1 MASPDP
7 EFAGMTGADTA
18 IEDGKREVAKE
29 SSTTEDKGS
38 DLTAANLS
46 VTETP
51 LETCEMFADGE
62 TNGSCG
68 EREEA
73 SSTMNHQNSIKNT
86 QDTVKTTLQ
95 DLNEL
100 KQINENGILGEDNKK
115 VKATNH
121 MNSDDLTLASV
132 TGSNG
137 FVLNSKPLSQVQTGT
152 PTLIGHAAKTL
163 PSSPS
168 KAGGI
173 NKVKNLSTALAAEV
187 LQNQA
192 MKSLTMTSVKSGE
205 NLEENTTQAKNLSQG
220 LNTEVK
226 VHRARK
232 TLPKLNAN
240 QPPNKDPK
248 EEGVNSL
255 ECGKKPPP
263 PSSSSPPQKL
273 ILPQNQN
280 NAATSKPQ
288 SVARKK
294 KRKMGTYS
302 LAPKK
307 KTKLLKQRTVLEMFQ
322 NITQSASDM
331 QEQNDCSNYLN
342 QNMNGENID
351 ASQGIDS
358 EEDEEEDDED
368 EEEEEEKYSIADPPA
383 SELSMDFGGLEHI
396 RKMEIS
402 KKANFH
408 QEEYD
413 PEEDQDSDD
422 LEDDDDD
429 FESDVKTM
437 MQGFLGKRPLRI
449 TDEACTIVKKDLS
462 LSSESSLKRKW
473 KKKGKN
479 DSPWIKPTRKR
490 RRKNRPKA
498 GINAGADSATHA
510 LTDNNEYTEVPLDS
524 LDLPAGGLFSSQSTG
539 ISQSSDSV
547 ELDKLHEL
555 PLCSCRMETPKSRE
569 IVKLANNKCMAT
581 ENIDEE
587 LSSCINTVI
596 KQELMRPS
604 NKVQLMVLCED
615 HRSRMVKH
623 QCCPGCGYFCTAG
636 TFMEC
641 QPDSTISHRF
651 HKNCASHM
659 NGLSFCPH
667 CGEDTSQAKE
677 VTIAKAD
684 TTSMVPLPTQEKIV
698 AMNGKADTTT
708 ASARI
713 RMSIENKSE
722 SAVSKMADSSDI
734 YGPSTIKSGAMLP
747 VVGLPTGPGKETM
760 ESILVALD
768 TERPKK
774 LRFHPKQ
781 LYISAKQGEMQKV
794 LLMLVDGI
802 DPNFRAEHQNKRT
815 PLHAAAEIGHV
826 EICHMLVQAGANL
839 DTCDDDQRTP
849 LMEAAENNQLET
861 VKYLLKAGALGDH
874 KDVEGS
880 TCLHLAAKKGH
891 YDVVVHL
898 LSTGLIDVNCQ
909 DDGGWTSMIWA
920 TEYKHIDIVKL
931 LLSKGADINIRDNE
945 ENICLHWAA
954 FSGCVD
960 IADIFLNAR
969 CDLTAVNMHGDS
981 PLHIASRENHYECV
995 VLFLSRGADVNIKN
1009 KEGETP
1015 LECSSLNSQVWVALQ
1030 VNKKLKQASANKITQ
1045 AEKIVSRDI
1054 GRGYEHVPIPCVNG
1068 VDDEPFPNDYKYVS
1082 QNCVTSPM
1090 NIDRNITHLQY
1101 CFCVD
1106 DCSSSACM
1114 CGQLSIRCWYSQD
1127 GRLLPEFNMLEPPLI
1142 FECNHACGCWR
1153 TCKNRVVQN
1162 GIRVRLQT
1170 YRTHNMGWG
1179 VRSLQDIPKG
1189 HFICEYVG
1197 ELITDVEAEVRE
1209 DDSYLFDLDNKEGEV
1224 YCIDARY
1231 YGNISRFVNHLCE
1244 PNLIPVRVFMSH
1256 QDLRFP
1262 RIAFFS
1268 SRDIKSGEELGFD
1281 YGDRF
1286 WDIKSKYFTC
1296 QCGSEKCKHSAAAI
1310 AQRQAS
1316 ASQMEAQQNGLPDTS
1331 SSTSASVS

>member
-1 MASPDP
+1 MASPEP
-7 EFAGMTGADTA
+7 ESVGMTGADTA

-51 LETCEMFADGE
+51 RETCEMFADGE

-68 EREEA
+68 ESEEA
-73 SSTMNHQNSIKNT
+73 SSTMNHQMSIKNT
-86 QDTVKTTLQ
+86 QDIVKTALQ

-100 KQINENGILGEDNKK
+100 KQINENGILGEDNKT
-115 VKATNH
+115 VKASNH
-121 MNSDDLTLASV
+121 MNSDDLTRTSV

-137 FVLNSKPLSQVQTGT
+137 FVLNSKPLSQVQTG
-152 PTLIGHAAKTL
+152 PPPVFSHAAKTL

-168 KAGGI
+168 KARGI
-173 NKVKNLSTALAAEV
+173 NMVKNISTALAAEV

-192 MKSLTMTSVKSGE
+192 MKSLTLASAKSGEE
-205 NLEENTTQAKNLSQG
+205 NLEENTSQAKKLSQG

-232 TLPKLNAN
+232 TLPKLNPN

-263 PSSSSPPQKL
+263 PSSPSSPSPQPTSPQKQ

-322 NITQSASDM
+322 NMSQSASDM
-331 QEQNDCSNYLN
+331 QERNDSSNGVN
-342 QNMNGENID
+342 QNVNGENID
-351 ASQGIDS
+351 PTQSVES
-358 EEDEEEDDED
+358 EEDEEEED
-368 EEEEEEKYSIADPPA
+368 EEEEEEEEEEKYNITDQPD
-383 SELSMDFGGLEHI
+383 SELSMDFGRLDHI
-396 RKMEIS
+396 RKMELP
-402 KKANFH
+402 KKANFQ

-429 FESDVKTM
+429 FESDV
-437 MQGFLGKRPLRI
+437 
-449 TDEACTIVKKDLS
+449 
-462 LSSESSLKRKW
+462 SSESSLKRKW
-473 KKKGKN
+473 KKTGKN
-479 DSPWIKPTRKR
+479 DSPWITPTRKR
-490 RRKNRPKA
+490 RRKNRPKTS
-498 GINAGADSATHA
+498 NKNGADTETLT
-510 LTDNNEYTEVPLDS
+510 LTDNNEYTEIPCDA
-524 LDLPAGGLFSSQSTG
+524 LDLPAGSLFSSQFTG

-547 ELDKLHEL
+547 ELDKLQEV
-555 PLCSCRMETPKSRE
+555 PLCSCRMETSKGRE
-569 IVKLANNKCMAT
+569 MVKLATNKCMAT

-587 LSSCINTVI
+587 LNSCINTVI
-596 KQELMRPS
+596 KQEMMRPS

-641 QPDSTISHRF
+641 QPDSSISHRF
-651 HKNCASHM
+651 HKKCASHM
-659 NGLSFCPH
+659 NGLSYCPH
-667 CGEDTSQAKE
+667 CGEDTAQAKE

-684 TTSMVPLPTQEKIV
+684 TTSMVPLPTQENIV
-698 AMNGKADTTT
+698 AVNGKADTTS
-708 ASARI
+708 ASNARM
-713 RMSIENKSE
+713 RMSMENKPE
-722 SAVSKMADSSDI
+722 NTMSKVADSSDI
-734 YGPSTIKSGAMLP
+734 YGPSTTLNSGANIP
-747 VVGLPTGPGKETM
+747 VANLQAGPGKETM
-760 ESILVALD
+760 ESILIALD

-849 LMEAAENNQLET
+849 LMEAAEHNQLDA

-880 TCLHLAAKKGH
+880 ICLHLAAKKGH
-891 YDVVVHL
+891 YDVVAHL

-960 IADIFLNAR
+960 IAEIFLNAR
-969 CDLTAVNMHGDS
+969 SDLTAVNMHGDS

-1030 VNKKLKQASANKITQ
+1030 MNKKLKQASANKIAQ
-1045 AEKIVSRDI
+1045 AEKLVSRDI

-1068 VDDEPFPNDYKYVS
+1068 VDDEPCPTDYKYVS

-1101 CFCVD
+1101 CFCDD
-1106 DCSSSACM
+1106 DCSSNACM

-1162 GIRVRLQT
+1162 GIRVRLQA
-1170 YRTHNMGWG
+1170 YRTQKMGWG

-1189 HFICEYVG
+1189 NFICEYVG
-1197 ELITDVEAEVRE
+1197 ELITDAEADVRE

-1268 SRDIKSGEELGFD
+1268 SRDIKCGEELGFD

-1286 WDIKSKYFTC
+1286 WDIKNNYFTC
-1296 QCGSEKCKHSAAAI
+1296 LCGSEKCKHSAAAI
-1310 AQRQAS
+1310 AQRQATV
-1316 ASQMEAQQNGLPDTS
+1316 SQMEAQQNGLPDTS
-1331 SSTSASVS
+1331 SSTSANVS

>member
-1 MASPDP
+1 MLQRIGNCCFTSGTWINQNSCLYFL
-7 EFAGMTGADTA
+7 FAGMTGADTA

-429 FESDVKTM
+429 FESDV
-437 MQGFLGKRPLRI
+437 
-449 TDEACTIVKKDLS
+449 
-462 LSSESSLKRKW
+462 SSESSLKRKW

>member
-1 MASPDP
+1 MEDGWTPFPMVNRSLLEVELLHVGESPD
-7 EFAGMTGADTA
+7 MTGADTA
-18 IEDGKREVAKE
+18 IEDRKREVVKE
-29 SSTTEDKGS
+29 LSTTEDKGS

-46 VTETP
+46 ATEKP
-51 LETCEMFADGE
+51 LEACEMFADGE
-62 TNGSCG
+62 TNGSC
-68 EREEA
+68 EKSEEA
-73 SSTMNHQNSIKNT
+73 SSTKIHQTSVRNT
-86 QDTVKTTLQ
+86 QDTVKTASW
-95 DLNEL
+95 DLSEL
-100 KQINENGILGEDNKK
+100 KQINENGILGEDNKT
-115 VKATNH
+115 VKTSNH
-121 MNSDDLTLASV
+121 MNSDDLTLTPL

-137 FVLNSKPLSQVQTGT
+137 FVLNSKPLLQVQTGS
-152 PTLIGHAAKTL
+152 PPLIGHAAKTL

-168 KAGGI
+168 KGGGV
-173 NKVKNLSTALAAEV
+173 NKVKNFNAVEV

-192 MKSLTMTSVKSGE
+192 MKPLNMASAKSGE
-205 NLEENTTQAKNLSQG
+205 ENPEENTSQAKKLSQG
-220 LNTEVK
+220 LNAEVK
-226 VHRARK
+226 IHRARK
-232 TLPKLNAN
+232 TLPKLNSN
-240 QPPNKDPK
+240 QSPNKDPK
-248 EEGVNSL
+248 EESVNSL
-255 ECGKKPPP
+255 ECGKKPPSP
-263 PSSSSPPQKL
+263 PSPQPTPPQQL

-280 NAATSKPQ
+280 STATCKPQ

-322 NITQSASDM
+322 NMSQSAAGM
-331 QEQNDCSNYLN
+331 QEQKDSSNGVT
-342 QNMNGENID
+342 QNINGETAD
-351 ASQGIDS
+351 LSQDMES
-358 EEDEEEDDED
+358 EDDEEEDDD
-368 EEEEEEKYSIADPPA
+368 EEEEDDEKYSGVDHPD
-383 SELSMDFGGLEHI
+383 SELSTDLGDTDNIH
-396 RKMEIS
+396 KMEMS
-402 KKANFH
+402 KKIFKFFMTQANQ

-413 PEEDQDSDD
+413 PEEDQDSD
-422 LEDDDDD
+422 LEDDDDDD
-429 FESDVKTM
+429 FESDV
-437 MQGFLGKRPLRI
+437 
-449 TDEACTIVKKDLS
+449 
-462 LSSESSLKRKW
+462 SSESSLKRKW

-479 DSPWIKPTRKR
+479 GSPWVKPTRKR
-490 RRKNRPKA
+490 RRKNRPKSDSR
-498 GINAGADSATHA
+498 GAETETAN
-510 LTDNNEYTEVPLDS
+510 LLDNNEYTEMPLSS
-524 LDLPAGGLFSSQSTG
+524 LNLPAGGLFSSQSTG

-547 ELDKLHEL
+547 ELDKLQEL
-555 PLCSCRMETPKSRE
+555 PLCSCRMETPKSQE

-587 LSSCINTVI
+587 LSSCINSVI
-596 KQELMRPS
+596 KEEMMRPS

-667 CGEDTSQAKE
+667 CGEDTTQAKE

-684 TTSMVPLPTQEKIV
+684 TTSMVPLPAQEKIIV
-698 AMNGKADTTT
+698 VNGKADTTT
-708 ASARI
+708 SSARI
-713 RMSIENKSE
+713 RMSMESKPE
-722 SAVSKMADSSDI
+722 SAISKIADSSDTSSL
-734 YGPSTIKSGAMLP
+734 STTLKSGAVMSTT
-747 VVGLPTGPGKETM
+747 GLPTGPGKETM
-760 ESILVALD
+760 ESILIALD

-781 LYISAKQGEMQKV
+781 LYLSAKQGEMQKV

-849 LMEAAENNQLET
+849 LMEAAENNQLEA
-861 VKYLLKAGALGDH
+861 VKYLLKAGALADH

-898 LSTGLIDVNCQ
+898 LSTGLIDVSCQ
-909 DDGGWTSMIWA
+909 
-920 TEYKHIDIVKL
+920 
-931 LLSKGADINIRDNE
+931 E

-960 IADIFLNAR
+960 IAEIFLNAKS
-969 CDLTAVNMHGDS
+969 DLTAVNMHGDS

-1030 VNKKLKQASANKITQ
+1030 MNKKLKQASANKITQ
-1045 AEKIVSRDI
+1045 VEKIVGRDI
-1054 GRGYEHVPIPCVNG
+1054 GRGYERVPIPCVNG
-1068 VDDEPFPNDYKYVS
+1068 VDEEPCPNDYKYVS

-1101 CFCVD
+1101 CFCED
-1106 DCSSSACM
+1106 DCSSSNCM
-1114 CGQLSIRCWYSQD
+1114 CGQLSIRCWYDQD

-1162 GIRVRLQT
+1162 GIRVRLQI
-1170 YRTHNMGWG
+1170 YRTNRMGWG

-1197 ELITDVEAEVRE
+1197 ELITDAEADVRE

-1231 YGNISRFVNHLCE
+1231 YGNVSRFINHLCE

-1310 AQRQAS
+1310 AQRQATV
-1316 ASQMEAQQNGLPDTS
+1316 SQLEAQQNGLPDTS
-1331 SSTSASVS
+1331 SATSANVS

>member
-1 MASPDP
+1 
-7 EFAGMTGADTA
+7 MTGADTA

>member
-1 MASPDP
+1 MASPEP
-7 EFAGMTGADTA
+7 ESVGMTGADTA

-29 SSTTEDKGS
+29 SSTTEDKGG

-46 VTETP
+46 ATETP
-51 LETCEMFADGE
+51 RETCEMFADGE

-68 EREEA
+68 ESEEA
-73 SSTMNHQNSIKNT
+73 SSTMNHQMSIKNT
-86 QDTVKTTLQ
+86 QDIVKTALQ

-100 KQINENGILGEDNKK
+100 KQINENGILGEDNET
-115 VKATNH
+115 VKASNH
-121 MNSDDLTLASV
+121 MKSDDLTLTSV

-152 PTLIGHAAKTL
+152 LPVFSHAAKTL

-168 KAGGI
+168 KARGI
-173 NKVKNLSTALAAEV
+173 NMVKNLSTALAAEV

-192 MKSLTMTSVKSGE
+192 MKSLTLASAKSGEE
-205 NLEENTTQAKNLSQG
+205 NLEENTSQAKKLSQG

-226 VHRARK
+226 IHRARK
-232 TLPKLNAN
+232 TLPKLN
-240 QPPNKDPK
+240 PN
-248 EEGVNSL
+248 
-255 ECGKKPPP
+255 
-263 PSSSSPPQKL
+263 
-273 ILPQNQN
+273 
-280 NAATSKPQ
+280 
-288 SVARKK
+288 
-294 KRKMGTYS
+294 
-302 LAPKK
+302 
-307 KTKLLKQRTVLEMFQ
+307 
-322 NITQSASDM
+322 
-331 QEQNDCSNYLN
+331 QEQNDSSNGVN
-342 QNMNGENID
+342 QNVNGENID
-351 ASQGIDS
+351 PTQSILES
-358 EEDEEEDDED
+358 EEDEEEED
-368 EEEEEEKYSIADPPA
+368 EEEEEEEDEEEKYSIADQPD
-383 SELSMDFGGLEHI
+383 SELSMDFGRLDHI
-396 RKMEIS
+396 RKMELP
-402 KKANFH
+402 KKANFQ

-422 LEDDDDD
+422 LEDDDD
-429 FESDVKTM
+429 ESDV
-437 MQGFLGKRPLRI
+437 
-449 TDEACTIVKKDLS
+449 
-462 LSSESSLKRKW
+462 SSESSLKRKW
-473 KKKGKN
+473 NTKGQN
-479 DSPWIKPTRKR
+479 DSPWITPTRKR
-490 RRKNRPKA
+490 RRKNRPKTS
-498 GINAGADSATHA
+498 NNTGADTETQT
-510 LTDNNEYTEVPLDS
+510 LTDNKEYTEVCCDA
-524 LDLPAGGLFSSQSTG
+524 LDLPAGILFSSQSTG

-547 ELDKLHEL
+547 ELDKLQEL
-555 PLCSCRMETPKSRE
+555 PLCSCRMETSKSRE

-587 LSSCINTVI
+587 LNSCINIVI
-596 KQELMRPS
+596 KQEMMRPS

-641 QPDSTISHRF
+641 QPDSSISHRF
-651 HKNCASHM
+651 HKNCASHI

-667 CGEDTSQAKE
+667 CGEDTAQAKE

-698 AMNGKADTTT
+698 AVNGKADTTT
-708 ASARI
+708 ASNARM
-713 RMSIENKSE
+713 RMSLENKPE
-722 SAVSKMADSSDI
+722 NAMSKVADSSDI
-734 YGPSTIKSGAMLP
+734 YGPSTTLNSGANMP
-747 VVGLPTGPGKETM
+747 VANLSAGPGKETM
-760 ESILVALD
+760 ESILIALD

-849 LMEAAENNQLET
+849 LMEAAENNQLES

-891 YDVVVHL
+891 YDVVAHL

-960 IADIFLNAR
+960 IAEIFLNAR

-1030 VNKKLKQASANKITQ
+1030 MNKKLKQASANKIAQ
-1045 AEKIVSRDI
+1045 AEKLVSRDI

-1068 VDDEPFPNDYKYVS
+1068 VDDEPCPNDYKYVS

-1101 CFCVD
+1101 CFCDD
-1106 DCSSSACM
+1106 DCSSNACM

-1170 YRTHNMGWG
+1170 YRTQKMGWG
-1179 VRSLQDIPKG
+1179 VRSMQDIPKG
-1189 HFICEYVG
+1189 NFICEYVG
-1197 ELITDVEAEVRE
+1197 ELITDSEADVRE
-1209 DDSYLFDLDNKEGEV
+1209 DDSYLFDLDNKEGAV

-1268 SRDIKSGEELGFD
+1268 SRDIKCGEELGFD

-1286 WDIKSKYFTC
+1286 WDIKNNYFTC
-1296 QCGSEKCKHSAAAI
+1296 LCGSEKCKHSAAAI
-1310 AQRQAS
+1310 AQQQATV
-1316 ASQMEAQQNGLPDTS
+1316 SQMEAQQNGLPDTS

>member
-7 EFAGMTGADTA
+7 ESAGMTGADTA
-18 IEDGKREVAKE
+18 VEDGKREVAKE

-46 VTETP
+46 VTEAP
-51 LETCEMFADGE
+51 LEICEMFADGE

-68 EREEA
+68 ESEEA
-73 SSTMNHQNSIKNT
+73 SSTINHQMSIKNT

-100 KQINENGILGEDNKK
+100 KQINENGIIEDSKT
-115 VKATNH
+115 VKATSH

-137 FVLNSKPLSQVQTGT
+137 FVLNNKPLSQVQTGS
-152 PTLIGHAAKTL
+152 PPLIGHAAKTL

-173 NKVKNLSTALAAEV
+173 NKVKTLSSVLAAEV

-192 MKSLTMTSVKSGE
+192 MKPLTLASAKSGEE
-205 NLEENTTQAKNLSQG
+205 NLEENTSQAKIFSQG

-232 TLPKLNAN
+232 TLPRLN
-240 QPPNKDPK
+240 PN
-248 EEGVNSL
+248 
-255 ECGKKPPP
+255 
-263 PSSSSPPQKL
+263 
-273 ILPQNQN
+273 
-280 NAATSKPQ
+280 
-288 SVARKK
+288 
-294 KRKMGTYS
+294 
-302 LAPKK
+302 
-307 KTKLLKQRTVLEMFQ
+307 
-322 NITQSASDM
+322 
-331 QEQNDCSNYLN
+331 QEQTNPSNGVT
-342 QNMNGENID
+342 QNVNGESID
-351 ASQGIDS
+351 TSQGMESEDDEE
-358 EEDEEEDDED
+358 EEDEE
-368 EEEEEEKYSIADPPA
+368 EEEEEEKYSIADQPD
-383 SELSMDFGGLEHI
+383 SELTMDFRGLDHI

-402 KKANFH
+402 KKANYQ

-413 PEEDQDSDD
+413 LEEEQDSDD
-422 LEDDDDD
+422 LDDDDDDED
-429 FESDVKTM
+429 FESDV
-437 MQGFLGKRPLRI
+437 
-449 TDEACTIVKKDLS
+449 
-462 LSSESSLKRKW
+462 SSESSLKRKW

-498 GINAGADSATHA
+498 SNNSGADTETQT

-524 LDLPAGGLFSSQSTG
+524 LDLPTGGLFSSQSTG

-547 ELDKLHEL
+547 ELDKLQEL

-651 HKNCASHM
+651 HKNCASCI

-667 CGEDTSQAKE
+667 CGEDTAQAKE

-684 TTSMVPLPTQEKIV
+684 TTSMVPLPTQEKMI

-708 ASARI
+708 ASSARI
-713 RMSIENKSE
+713 RMSMENKPE
-722 SAVSKMADSSDI
+722 SAVSKVADSSDI
-734 YGPSTIKSGAMLP
+734 YNSSTTLKSGAILP
-747 VVGLPTGPGKETM
+747 VTGLSTAPGKETM
-760 ESILVALD
+760 ESILIALD

-815 PLHAAAEIGHV
+815 PLHAAAEMGHV

-849 LMEAAENNQLET
+849 LMDAAENNQLET

-960 IADIFLNAR
+960 IAEIFLNAK

-995 VLFLSRGADVNIKN
+995 VLFLSRGAAVNIKN

-1030 VNKKLKQASANKITQ
+1030 VNKKLKQASANKLTQ
-1045 AEKIVSRDI
+1045 VEKLVSRDI
-1054 GRGYEHVPIPCVNG
+1054 GRGYEPVPIPCVNG
-1068 VDDEPFPNDYKYVS
+1068 VDDEPCPNDYKYVS

-1101 CFCVD
+1101 CFCDD

-1170 YRTHNMGWG
+1170 YRTHKMGWG

-1197 ELITDVEAEVRE
+1197 ELITDAEADVRE
-1209 DDSYLFDLDNKEGEV
+1209 DDSYLFDLDNKEGDV

-1231 YGNISRFVNHLCE
+1231 YGNVSRFVNHLCE

-1268 SRDIKSGEELGFD
+1268 SRDIKCGEELGFD

-1310 AQRQAS
+1310 AQRQATV
-1316 ASQMEAQQNGLPDTS
+1316 SQMEAQQNRLPDTS
-1331 SSTSASVS
+1331 SSTSANVS

>member
-7 EFAGMTGADTA
+7 ESAGMTGADTA
-18 IEDGKREVAKE
+18 IEDRKREVAKE
-29 SSTTEDKGS
+29 LSTTEDQGS
-38 DLTAANLS
+38 DLKTANLS
-46 VTETP
+46 VTEKP
-51 LETCEMFADGE
+51 LEVCEMFADGE

-68 EREEA
+68 KNEEA
-73 SSTMNHQNSIKNT
+73 SSTKNHQTSVKNT
-86 QDTVKTTLQ
+86 QDTVKTTSR
-95 DLNEL
+95 DLSDL
-100 KQINENGILGEDNKK
+100 KQINENGILGDDDKT
-115 VKATNH
+115 VKASNH
-121 MNSDDLTLASV
+121 MNSDDLTLTSL

-137 FVLNSKPLSQVQTGT
+137 FVLNSKPLQQVQTGT
-152 PTLIGHAAKTL
+152 PPLIGHAAKTL

-168 KAGGI
+168 KAGGV
-173 NKVKNLSTALAAEV
+173 NKVKNLSAVEV
-187 LQNQA
+187 LQSQA
-192 MKSLTMTSVKSGE
+192 MKPLNVASAKSQEE
-205 NLEENTTQAKNLSQG
+205 NPEENTSQAKKLSQG
-220 LNTEVK
+220 LNAEVK

-232 TLPKLNAN
+232 TLPKLNSN
-240 QPPNKDPK
+240 QEQKDSSN
-248 EEGVNSL
+248 GV
-255 ECGKKPPP
+255 
-263 PSSSSPPQKL
+263 
-273 ILPQNQN
+273 
-280 NAATSKPQ
+280 T
-288 SVARKK
+288 
-294 KRKMGTYS
+294 
-302 LAPKK
+302 
-307 KTKLLKQRTVLEMFQ
+307 Q
-322 NITQSASDM
+322 NI
-331 QEQNDCSNYLN
+331 
-342 QNMNGENID
+342 NGENADI
-351 ASQGIDS
+351 SQDMES
-358 EEDEEEDDED
+358 EEDEEEDDEE
-368 EEEEEEKYSIADPPA
+368 EEEEEEKYSVADHPDL
-383 SELSMDFGGLEHI
+383 EFSMDFGGTDSI

-402 KKANFH
+402 KKADL
-408 QEEYD
+408 QPEEYD
-413 PEEDQDSDD
+413 PEEDQDSD
-422 LEDDDDD
+422 LEEDDDDD
-429 FESDVKTM
+429 FESDV
-437 MQGFLGKRPLRI
+437 
-449 TDEACTIVKKDLS
+449 
-462 LSSESSLKRKW
+462 SSESSLKRKW

-479 DSPWIKPTRKR
+479 DSPWVKPTRKR
-490 RRKNRPKA
+490 RRKSRPKS
-498 GINAGADSATHA
+498 NDRGAEIETQA
-510 LTDNNEYTEVPLDS
+510 LTDNNEYTEMPLSS
-524 LDLPAGGLFSSQSTG
+524 LNLPAGGLFSSQSTG
-539 ISQSSDSV
+539 ISQSSDSM
-547 ELDKLHEL
+547 ELDKLQEL

-569 IVKLANNKCMAT
+569 IVKLGNNKCMAT

-587 LSSCINTVI
+587 LSSCINSVI
-596 KQELMRPS
+596 KQEMMRPS

-667 CGEDTSQAKE
+667 CGEDTIQAKE

-698 AMNGKADTTT
+698 IVNGKADTTT
-708 ASARI
+708 SSSARI
-713 RMSIENKSE
+713 KMSVENKAE
-722 SAVSKMADSSDI
+722 SAISKVADSSDASSL
-734 YGPSTIKSGAMLP
+734 STTLKSGA
-747 VVGLPTGPGKETM
+747 VISVAGLPTGPGKETM
-760 ESILVALD
+760 ESILIALD

-861 VKYLLKAGALGDH
+861 VKYLLKAGALADH

-898 LSTGLIDVNCQ
+898 LSTGLIDVSCQ

-960 IADIFLNAR
+960 IAEIFLNAKS
-969 CDLTAVNMHGDS
+969 DLTAVNMHGDS

-1045 AEKIVSRDI
+1045 AEKLVSRDI

-1068 VDDEPFPNDYKYVS
+1068 VDDEACPNDYKYVS

-1101 CFCVD
+1101 CFCDD
-1106 DCSSSACM
+1106 DCSSNNCM
-1114 CGQLSIRCWYSQD
+1114 CGQLSIRCWYDQD

-1170 YRTHNMGWG
+1170 YRTNKMGWG

-1197 ELITDVEAEVRE
+1197 ELITDAEADVRE

-1231 YGNISRFVNHLCE
+1231 YGNVSRFINHLCE

-1310 AQRQAS
+1310 AQRQATV
-1316 ASQMEAQQNGLPDTS
+1316 SQLEAQQNGLPDTS
-1331 SSTSASVS
+1331 SAASANVS

>member
-1 MASPDP
+1 MQ
-7 EFAGMTGADTA
+7 
-18 IEDGKREVAKE
+18 
-29 SSTTEDKGS
+29 
-38 DLTAANLS
+38 
-46 VTETP
+46 P
-51 LETCEMFADGE
+51 LV
-62 TNGSCG
+62 
-68 EREEA
+68 
-73 SSTMNHQNSIKNT
+73 NHS
-86 QDTVKTTLQ
+86 
-95 DLNEL
+95 
-100 KQINENGILGEDNKK
+100 
-115 VKATNH
+115 
-121 MNSDDLTLASV
+121 
-132 TGSNG
+132 
-137 FVLNSKPLSQVQTGT
+137 
-152 PTLIGHAAKTL
+152 
-163 PSSPS
+163 
-168 KAGGI
+168 
-173 NKVKNLSTALAAEV
+173 
-187 LQNQA
+187 
-192 MKSLTMTSVKSGE
+192 
-205 NLEENTTQAKNLSQG
+205 
-220 LNTEVK
+220 
-226 VHRARK
+226 
-232 TLPKLNAN
+232 
-240 QPPNKDPK
+240 
-248 EEGVNSL
+248 
-255 ECGKKPPP
+255 
-263 PSSSSPPQKL
+263 
-273 ILPQNQN
+273 
-280 NAATSKPQ
+280 
-288 SVARKK
+288 
-294 KRKMGTYS
+294 
-302 LAPKK
+302 
-307 KTKLLKQRTVLEMFQ
+307 
-322 NITQSASDM
+322 

>member
-7 EFAGMTGADTA
+7 ESAGMTGADTA
-18 IEDGKREVAKE
+18 IEDRKREVAKE
-29 SSTTEDKGS
+29 LSTTEDQGS
-38 DLTAANLS
+38 DLKAANLS
-46 VTETP
+46 ATEKP
-51 LETCEMFADGE
+51 LEVCEMFADGE

-68 EREEA
+68 KSEEA
-73 SSTMNHQNSIKNT
+73 SSTKNHQTSVKNT
-86 QDTVKTTLQ
+86 QDTIKTASW
-95 DLNEL
+95 DLSEL
-100 KQINENGILGEDNKK
+100 KQINENGILGEDNKTA
-115 VKATNH
+115 KASNH
-121 MNSDDLTLASV
+121 MNSDDLTLTSL

-137 FVLNSKPLSQVQTGT
+137 FVLNSKPLPQVQTGT
-152 PTLIGHAAKTL
+152 PLIGHAAKTL

-168 KAGGI
+168 KAGGV
-173 NKVKNLSTALAAEV
+173 NKVKNLSAVEV

-192 MKSLTMTSVKSGE
+192 MKPLNVASAKSQEE
-205 NLEENTTQAKNLSQG
+205 NPEENTSQAKKLSQG
-220 LNTEVK
+220 LSTEVK
-226 VHRARK
+226 IHRARK
-232 TLPKLNAN
+232 TLPKLNSN
-240 QPPNKDPK
+240 QEQKDSSN
-248 EEGVNSL
+248 GV
-255 ECGKKPPP
+255 
-263 PSSSSPPQKL
+263 
-273 ILPQNQN
+273 
-280 NAATSKPQ
+280 T
-288 SVARKK
+288 
-294 KRKMGTYS
+294 
-302 LAPKK
+302 
-307 KTKLLKQRTVLEMFQ
+307 Q
-322 NITQSASDM
+322 NI
-331 QEQNDCSNYLN
+331 
-342 QNMNGENID
+342 NGENADI
-351 ASQGIDS
+351 SQDMES
-358 EEDEEEDDED
+358 EEDEEEDDEEE
-368 EEEEEEKYSIADPPA
+368 EEEEEEKYGVADHPD
-383 SELSMDFGGLEHI
+383 SELSTDFGGTDSIH
-396 RKMEIS
+396 KMEIS
-402 KKANFH
+402 KKANL
-408 QEEYD
+408 QTEEYD
-413 PEEDQDSDD
+413 PEEDQDSD
-422 LEDDDDD
+422 LEEDDDD
-429 FESDVKTM
+429 FESDV
-437 MQGFLGKRPLRI
+437 
-449 TDEACTIVKKDLS
+449 
-462 LSSESSLKRKW
+462 SSESSLKRKW

-490 RRKNRPKA
+490 RRKIRPK
-498 GINAGADSATHA
+498 GNDRGTETETQA
-510 LTDNNEYTEVPLDS
+510 LTDNNEYTEMPLSS
-524 LDLPAGGLFSSQSTG
+524 LNLPAGGLFSSQSTG
-539 ISQSSDSV
+539 ISQSSDSM
-547 ELDKLHEL
+547 ELDKLQEL

-587 LSSCINTVI
+587 LSSCINSVI
-596 KQELMRPS
+596 KQEMMRPS

-651 HKNCASHM
+651 HKNCASYL

-667 CGEDTSQAKE
+667 CGEDTIQAKE

-684 TTSMVPLPTQEKIV
+684 TTSMVPLPTPEKIV
-698 AMNGKADTTT
+698 AVNGKADTTT
-708 ASARI
+708 ASSARI
-713 RMSIENKSE
+713 KMSMENKPE
-722 SAVSKMADSSDI
+722 SAISKVADSSDTTSL
-734 YGPSTIKSGAMLP
+734 STTLKSGA
-747 VVGLPTGPGKETM
+747 VISATGLPTGPGKETM
-760 ESILVALD
+760 ESILIALD

-861 VKYLLKAGALGDH
+861 VKYLLKAGALADH

-898 LSTGLIDVNCQ
+898 LSTGLIDVSCQ

-960 IADIFLNAR
+960 IAEIFLNAKS
-969 CDLTAVNMHGDS
+969 DLTAVNMHGDS

-1030 VNKKLKQASANKITQ
+1030 VNKKLKQASANKTTQ
-1045 AEKIVSRDI
+1045 VEKLVSRDI

-1068 VDDEPFPNDYKYVS
+1068 VDDEPCPNDYKYVS

-1101 CFCVD
+1101 CFCDD
-1106 DCSSSACM
+1106 DCSSNNCM
-1114 CGQLSIRCWYSQD
+1114 CGQLSIRCWYDQD

-1170 YRTHNMGWG
+1170 YRTNKMGWG

-1197 ELITDVEAEVRE
+1197 ELITDAEADVRE

-1231 YGNISRFVNHLCE
+1231 YGNVSRFINHLCE

-1310 AQRQAS
+1310 AQRQATV
-1316 ASQMEAQQNGLPDTS
+1316 SQLEAQQNGLPDTS
-1331 SSTSASVS
+1331 SATSANVS

>member
-1 MASPDP
+1 MTCRTPMQS
-7 EFAGMTGADTA
+7 AGMTGADTA
-18 IEDGKREVAKE
+18 VEDGKREVAKE

-46 VTETP
+46 VTEAP
-51 LETCEMFADGE
+51 LEICEMFADGE

-68 EREEA
+68 ESEEA
-73 SSTMNHQNSIKNT
+73 SSTINHQMSIKNT

-100 KQINENGILGEDNKK
+100 KQINENGILEDSKT
-115 VKATNH
+115 VKATSH

-137 FVLNSKPLSQVQTGT
+137 FVLNNKPLSQVQTGS
-152 PTLIGHAAKTL
+152 PPLIGHAAKTL

-173 NKVKNLSTALAAEV
+173 NKVKTLSSVLAAEV

-192 MKSLTMTSVKSGE
+192 MKPLTLASAKSGEE
-205 NLEENTTQAKNLSQG
+205 NLEENTSQAKIFSQG

-232 TLPKLNAN
+232 TMPRLNPN
-240 QPPNKDPK
+240 QEQTNPSN
-248 EEGVNSL
+248 GV
-255 ECGKKPPP
+255 
-263 PSSSSPPQKL
+263 
-273 ILPQNQN
+273 
-280 NAATSKPQ
+280 T
-288 SVARKK
+288 
-294 KRKMGTYS
+294 
-302 LAPKK
+302 
-307 KTKLLKQRTVLEMFQ
+307 Q
-322 NITQSASDM
+322 NI
-331 QEQNDCSNYLN
+331 
-342 QNMNGENID
+342 NGESID
-351 ASQGIDS
+351 TSQGMESEDDEE
-358 EEDEEEDDED
+358 EEDEE
-368 EEEEEEKYSIADPPA
+368 EEEEEEKYSIVDQPD
-383 SELSMDFGGLEHI
+383 SELSMDFRGLEHI

-402 KKANFH
+402 KEANYQ

-413 PEEDQDSDD
+413 LEEEQDSDD
-422 LEDDDDD
+422 FDDDDDDDDDDED
-429 FESDVKTM
+429 FESDV
-437 MQGFLGKRPLRI
+437 
-449 TDEACTIVKKDLS
+449 
-462 LSSESSLKRKW
+462 SSESSLKRKW

-490 RRKNRPKA
+490 RRKNRPKPNN
-498 GINAGADSATHA
+498 NAGADTETQT

-524 LDLPAGGLFSSQSTG
+524 LDLPTGGLFSSQSTG

-547 ELDKLHEL
+547 ELDKLQEL

-651 HKNCASHM
+651 HKNCASCI

-667 CGEDTSQAKE
+667 CGEDTAQAKE

-684 TTSMVPLPTQEKIV
+684 TTSMVPLPTQEKMI
-698 AMNGKADTTT
+698 AINGKADTTT
-708 ASARI
+708 ASSARM
-713 RMSIENKSE
+713 RMSMENKPE

-734 YGPSTIKSGAMLP
+734 YSSSTTLKSGAILP
-747 VVGLPTGPGKETM
+747 VTGLSTAPGKETM
-760 ESILVALD
+760 ESILIALD

-815 PLHAAAEIGHV
+815 PLHAAAEMGHV

-849 LMEAAENNQLET
+849 LMDAAENNQLET

-960 IADIFLNAR
+960 IAEIFLNAK

-995 VLFLSRGADVNIKN
+995 VLFLSRGAAVNIKN

-1030 VNKKLKQASANKITQ
+1030 VNKKLKQASANKLTQ
-1045 AEKIVSRDI
+1045 VEKLVSRDI
-1054 GRGYEHVPIPCVNG
+1054 GRGYEPVPIPCVNG
-1068 VDDEPFPNDYKYVS
+1068 VDDEPCPNDYKYVS

-1101 CFCVD
+1101 CFCDD

-1170 YRTHNMGWG
+1170 YRTHKMGWG

-1197 ELITDVEAEVRE
+1197 ELITDAEADVRE
-1209 DDSYLFDLDNKEGEV
+1209 DDSYLFDLDNKEGDV

-1231 YGNISRFVNHLCE
+1231 YGNVSRFVNHLCE

-1268 SRDIKSGEELGFD
+1268 SRDIKCGEELGFD

-1310 AQRQAS
+1310 AQRQATV
-1316 ASQMEAQQNGLPDTS
+1316 SQMEAQQNRLPDTS
-1331 SSTSASVS
+1331 SSTSANVS

>member
-1 MASPDP
+1 MEDGWTPFPMVNRSLLEVELLHVGESPD
-7 EFAGMTGADTA
+7 MTGADTA
-18 IEDGKREVAKE
+18 IEDRKREVVKE
-29 SSTTEDKGS
+29 LSTTEDKGS

-46 VTETP
+46 ATEKP
-51 LETCEMFADGE
+51 LEACEMFADGE
-62 TNGSCG
+62 TNGSC
-68 EREEA
+68 EKSEEA
-73 SSTMNHQNSIKNT
+73 SSTKIHQTSVRNT
-86 QDTVKTTLQ
+86 QDTVKTASW
-95 DLNEL
+95 DLSEL
-100 KQINENGILGEDNKK
+100 KQINENGILGEDNKT
-115 VKATNH
+115 VKTSNH
-121 MNSDDLTLASV
+121 MNSDDLTLTPL

-137 FVLNSKPLSQVQTGT
+137 FVLNSKPLLQVQTGS
-152 PTLIGHAAKTL
+152 PPLIGHAAKTL

-168 KAGGI
+168 KGGGV
-173 NKVKNLSTALAAEV
+173 NKVKNFNAVEV

-192 MKSLTMTSVKSGE
+192 MKPLNMALAKSGE
-205 NLEENTTQAKNLSQG
+205 ENPEENTSQAKKLSQG
-220 LNTEVK
+220 LNAEVK
-226 VHRARK
+226 IHRARK
-232 TLPKLNAN
+232 TLPKLNSN
-240 QPPNKDPK
+240 QSPNKDPK
-248 EEGVNSL
+248 EESVNSL
-255 ECGKKPPP
+255 ECGKKPPSP
-263 PSSSSPPQKL
+263 PSPQPTPTQQL

-280 NAATSKPQ
+280 STATCKPQ

-322 NITQSASDM
+322 NMSQSAAGM
-331 QEQNDCSNYLN
+331 QEQKDSSNGVT
-342 QNMNGENID
+342 QNINGETAD
-351 ASQGIDS
+351 LSQDMES
-358 EEDEEEDDED
+358 EDDEEEDDD
-368 EEEEEEKYSIADPPA
+368 EEEEDDEKYSGVDHPD
-383 SELSMDFGGLEHI
+383 SELSTDLGDTDNI
-396 RKMEIS
+396 RKMEMS
-402 KKANFH
+402 KKANQ

-413 PEEDQDSDD
+413 PEEDQDSD
-422 LEDDDDD
+422 LEDDDDDDD
-429 FESDVKTM
+429 FESDV
-437 MQGFLGKRPLRI
+437 
-449 TDEACTIVKKDLS
+449 
-462 LSSESSLKRKW
+462 SSESSLKRKW

-479 DSPWIKPTRKR
+479 GSPWVKPTRKR
-490 RRKNRPKA
+490 RRKNRPKSDSR
-498 GINAGADSATHA
+498 GAETETAA
-510 LTDNNEYTEVPLDS
+510 LLDNNEYTEMPLSS
-524 LDLPAGGLFSSQSTG
+524 LNLPAGGLFSSQSTG

-547 ELDKLHEL
+547 ELDKLQEL
-555 PLCSCRMETPKSRE
+555 PLCSCRMETPKSQE

-587 LSSCINTVI
+587 LSSCINSVI
-596 KQELMRPS
+596 KEEMMRPS

-667 CGEDTSQAKE
+667 CGEDTTQAKE

-684 TTSMVPLPTQEKIV
+684 TTSMVPLPAQEKIV
-698 AMNGKADTTT
+698 VVNGKADTTT
-708 ASARI
+708 SSSARI
-713 RMSIENKSE
+713 RMSMESKPE
-722 SAVSKMADSSDI
+722 SAISKIADSSDTSSL
-734 YGPSTIKSGAMLP
+734 STTLKSGAVMSTT
-747 VVGLPTGPGKETM
+747 GLPTGPGKETM
-760 ESILVALD
+760 ESILIALD

-781 LYISAKQGEMQKV
+781 LYLSAKQGEMQKV

-849 LMEAAENNQLET
+849 LMEAAENNQLEA
-861 VKYLLKAGALGDH
+861 VKYLLKAGALADH

-898 LSTGLIDVNCQ
+898 LSTGLIDVSCQ

-960 IADIFLNAR
+960 IAEIFLNAKS
-969 CDLTAVNMHGDS
+969 DLTAVNMHGDS

-1030 VNKKLKQASANKITQ
+1030 MNKKLKQASANKITQ
-1045 AEKIVSRDI
+1045 VEKIVGRDI
-1054 GRGYEHVPIPCVNG
+1054 GRGYERVPIPCVNG
-1068 VDDEPFPNDYKYVS
+1068 VDEEPCPNDYKYVS

-1090 NIDRNITHLQY
+1090 NIDRNITHLQICWRNIRKLEGL
-1101 CFCVD
+1101 CF
-1106 DCSSSACM
+1106 
-1114 CGQLSIRCWYSQD
+1114 LNH
-1127 GRLLPEFNMLEPPLI
+1127 LPEES
-1142 FECNHACGCWR
+1142 
-1153 TCKNRVVQN
+1153 K
-1162 GIRVRLQT
+1162 
-1170 YRTHNMGWG
+1170 
-1179 VRSLQDIPKG
+1179 
-1189 HFICEYVG
+1189 
-1197 ELITDVEAEVRE
+1197 RE
-1209 DDSYLFDLDNKEGEV
+1209 E
-1224 YCIDARY
+1224 
-1231 YGNISRFVNHLCE
+1231 
-1244 PNLIPVRVFMSH
+1244 
-1256 QDLRFP
+1256 
-1262 RIAFFS
+1262 
-1268 SRDIKSGEELGFD
+1268 
-1281 YGDRF
+1281 
-1286 WDIKSKYFTC
+1286 
-1296 QCGSEKCKHSAAAI
+1296 
-1310 AQRQAS
+1310 
-1316 ASQMEAQQNGLPDTS
+1316 
-1331 SSTSASVS
+1331 

>member
-1 MASPDP
+1 MEDGWTPFPMVNRSLL
-7 EFAGMTGADTA
+7 EVELSHVGKSAGMTGADSA
-18 IEDGKREVAKE
+18 IEDRKREVAKE
-29 SSTTEDKGS
+29 LSTTEDKGS
-38 DLTAANLS
+38 DLSAANLS
-46 VTETP
+46 ATEKP
-51 LETCEMFADGE
+51 LEACEMFADGE

-68 EREEA
+68 KSEEA
-73 SSTMNHQNSIKNT
+73 SSTKIHQTSVKNT
-86 QDTVKTTLQ
+86 QDTVKTTSQ

-100 KQINENGILGEDNKK
+100 KQINENGILGEDNKTI
-115 VKATNH
+115 KASNH
-121 MNSDDLTLASV
+121 MNSDDLTLTSL

-137 FVLNSKPLSQVQTGT
+137 FVLSSKPLPQVQTGN
-152 PTLIGHAAKTL
+152 PPLIGHAAKTL

-168 KAGGI
+168 KAGGV
-173 NKVKNLSTALAAEV
+173 NKVKNLSAVIAAEV

-192 MKSLTMTSVKSGE
+192 MKPLNVASATTGE
-205 NLEENTTQAKNLSQG
+205 ENPEENTSQAKKLSEG

-226 VHRARK
+226 IHRARK
-232 TLPKLNAN
+232 TLPKLSSN
-240 QPPNKDPK
+240 QPSNKDPK
-248 EEGVNSL
+248 EEGINSL
-255 ECGKKPPP
+255 ECGKKSP
-263 PSSSSPPQKL
+263 PSSPQSTPPQQL

-280 NAATSKPQ
+280 NTATSKPQ

-322 NITQSASDM
+322 NMSQSASGM
-331 QEQNDCSNYLN
+331 QEQKDSSNGVT
-342 QNMNGENID
+342 QNINGENADI
-351 ASQGIDS
+351 SQDMES
-358 EEDEEEDDED
+358 EEDEEEDDD
-368 EEEEEEKYSIADPPA
+368 EEDDDDEKYSIADQPD
-383 SELSMDFGGLEHI
+383 SEISTDFGGIHSI
-396 RKMEIS
+396 RKMEIA
-402 KKANFH
+402 KKATLQ

-413 PEEDQDSDD
+413 PEEDQDSD
-422 LEDDDDD
+422 LEEDDDD
-429 FESDVKTM
+429 FESDV
-437 MQGFLGKRPLRI
+437 
-449 TDEACTIVKKDLS
+449 
-462 LSSESSLKRKW
+462 SSESSLKRKW

-479 DSPWIKPTRKR
+479 DSPWVKPTRKR
-490 RRKNRPKA
+490 RRKNLPKTS
-498 GINAGADSATHA
+498 NSRGAETETQT
-510 LTDNNEYTEVPLDS
+510 LTDNNEYTEMPLSS
-524 LDLPAGGLFSSQSTG
+524 LNLPAGGLFSSQSTG

-547 ELDKLHEL
+547 ELDKLQEL

-587 LSSCINTVI
+587 LNSCINSVT
-596 KQELMRPS
+596 KQEMMRPS
-604 NKVQLMVLCED
+604 NKVQLMVLCEE

-667 CGEDTSQAKE
+667 CGEDTIQAKE

-684 TTSMVPLPTQEKIV
+684 TTSMVPLPTQENIV
-698 AMNGKADTTT
+698 AVNGKADTTT
-708 ASARI
+708 ASSARI
-713 RMSIENKSE
+713 KMSVENKPE
-722 SAVSKMADSSDI
+722 SATFKVADSSDTSSL
-734 YGPSTIKSGAMLP
+734 STTLKSGA
-747 VVGLPTGPGKETM
+747 VITATGLPTGPGKETM
-760 ESILVALD
+760 ESILIALD

-815 PLHAAAEIGHV
+815 PLHAAAEMGHV

-839 DTCDDDQRTP
+839 DTCDEDQRTP

-861 VKYLLKAGALGDH
+861 VKYLLKAGALADH

-898 LSTGLIDVNCQ
+898 LSTGLIDVSCQ
-909 DDGGWTSMIWA
+909 
-920 TEYKHIDIVKL
+920 
-931 LLSKGADINIRDNE
+931 E

-960 IADIFLNAR
+960 IAEIFLNAK

-1045 AEKIVSRDI
+1045 VEKLVSRDI
-1054 GRGYEHVPIPCVNG
+1054 GRGYEHVPIPCVNS
-1068 VDDEPFPNDYKYVS
+1068 VDDEPYPNDHKYVS

-1101 CFCVD
+1101 CFCDD
-1106 DCSSSACM
+1106 DCSSNNCM
-1114 CGQLSIRCWYSQD
+1114 CGQLSIRCWYDQD

-1170 YRTHNMGWG
+1170 YRTNKMGWG

-1197 ELITDVEAEVRE
+1197 ELITDAEADVRE

-1231 YGNISRFVNHLCE
+1231 YGNVSRFINHLCE

-1286 WDIKSKYFTC
+1286 WDIKSKYFAC

-1310 AQRQAS
+1310 AQRQATV
-1316 ASQMEAQQNGLPDTS
+1316 SQLEAQQNGLPDTS
-1331 SSTSASVS
+1331 SATSANVS

>member
-1 MASPDP
+1 MEDGWTPFPMVNRSLL
-7 EFAGMTGADTA
+7 EVELSHVGKSAGMTGADSA
-18 IEDGKREVAKE
+18 IEDRKREVAKE
-29 SSTTEDKGS
+29 LSTTEDKGS
-38 DLTAANLS
+38 DLSAANLS
-46 VTETP
+46 ATEKP
-51 LETCEMFADGE
+51 LEACEMFADGE

-68 EREEA
+68 KSEEA
-73 SSTMNHQNSIKNT
+73 SSTKIHQTSVKNT
-86 QDTVKTTLQ
+86 QDTVKTTSQ

-100 KQINENGILGEDNKK
+100 KQINENGILGEDNKTI
-115 VKATNH
+115 KASNH
-121 MNSDDLTLASV
+121 MNSDDLTLTSL

-137 FVLNSKPLSQVQTGT
+137 FVLSSKPLPQVQTGN
-152 PTLIGHAAKTL
+152 PPLIGHAAKTL

-168 KAGGI
+168 KAGGV
-173 NKVKNLSTALAAEV
+173 NKVKNLSAVIAAEV

-192 MKSLTMTSVKSGE
+192 MKPLNVASATTGE
-205 NLEENTTQAKNLSQG
+205 ENPEENTSQAKKLSEG

-226 VHRARK
+226 IHRARK
-232 TLPKLNAN
+232 TLPKLSSN
-240 QPPNKDPK
+240 QPSNKDPK
-248 EEGVNSL
+248 EEGINSL
-255 ECGKKPPP
+255 ECGKKSP
-263 PSSSSPPQKL
+263 PSSPQSTPPQQL

-280 NAATSKPQ
+280 NTATSKPQ

-322 NITQSASDM
+322 NMSQSASGM
-331 QEQNDCSNYLN
+331 QEQKDSSNGVT
-342 QNMNGENID
+342 QNINGENADI
-351 ASQGIDS
+351 SQDMES
-358 EEDEEEDDED
+358 EEDEEEDDD
-368 EEEEEEKYSIADPPA
+368 EEDDDDEKYSIADQPD
-383 SELSMDFGGLEHI
+383 SEISTDFGGIHSI
-396 RKMEIS
+396 RKMEIA
-402 KKANFH
+402 KKATLQ

-413 PEEDQDSDD
+413 PEEDQDSD
-422 LEDDDDD
+422 LEEDDDD
-429 FESDVKTM
+429 FESDV
-437 MQGFLGKRPLRI
+437 
-449 TDEACTIVKKDLS
+449 
-462 LSSESSLKRKW
+462 SSESSLKRKW

-479 DSPWIKPTRKR
+479 DSPWVKPTRKR
-490 RRKNRPKA
+490 RRKNLPKTS
-498 GINAGADSATHA
+498 NSRGAETETQT
-510 LTDNNEYTEVPLDS
+510 LTDNNEYTEMPLSS
-524 LDLPAGGLFSSQSTG
+524 LNLPAGGLFSSQSTG

-547 ELDKLHEL
+547 ELDKLQEL

-587 LSSCINTVI
+587 LNSCINSVT
-596 KQELMRPS
+596 KQEMMRPS
-604 NKVQLMVLCED
+604 NKVQLMVLCEE

-667 CGEDTSQAKE
+667 CGEDTIQAKE

-684 TTSMVPLPTQEKIV
+684 TTSMVPLPTQENIV
-698 AMNGKADTTT
+698 AVNGKADTTT

-713 RMSIENKSE
+713 KMSVENKPE
-722 SAVSKMADSSDI
+722 SATFKVADSSDTSSL
-734 YGPSTIKSGAMLP
+734 STTLKSGA
-747 VVGLPTGPGKETM
+747 VITATGLPTGPGKETM
-760 ESILVALD
+760 ESILIALD

-815 PLHAAAEIGHV
+815 PLHAAAEMGHV

-839 DTCDDDQRTP
+839 DTCDEDQRTP

-861 VKYLLKAGALGDH
+861 VKYLLKAGALADH

-898 LSTGLIDVNCQ
+898 LSTGLIDVSCQ
-909 DDGGWTSMIWA
+909 
-920 TEYKHIDIVKL
+920 
-931 LLSKGADINIRDNE
+931 E

-960 IADIFLNAR
+960 IAEIFLNAK

-1045 AEKIVSRDI
+1045 VEKLVSRDI
-1054 GRGYEHVPIPCVNG
+1054 GRGYEHVPIPCVNS
-1068 VDDEPFPNDYKYVS
+1068 VDDEPYPNDHKYVS

-1101 CFCVD
+1101 CFCDD
-1106 DCSSSACM
+1106 DCSSNNCM
-1114 CGQLSIRCWYSQD
+1114 CGQLSIRCWYDQD

-1170 YRTHNMGWG
+1170 YRTNKMGWG

-1197 ELITDVEAEVRE
+1197 ELITDAEADVRE

-1231 YGNISRFVNHLCE
+1231 YGNVSRFINHLCE

-1286 WDIKSKYFTC
+1286 WDIKSKYFAC

-1310 AQRQAS
+1310 AQRQATV
-1316 ASQMEAQQNGLPDTS
+1316 SQLEAQQNGLPDTS
-1331 SSTSASVS
+1331 SATSANVS

>member
-1 MASPDP
+1 MEDGWTPFPMVNRSLLEVELIHVGESAD
-7 EFAGMTGADTA
+7 MTGADTA
-18 IEDGKREVAKE
+18 MEDRKREVAKE
-29 SSTTEDKGS
+29 LSTTEDKGS

-46 VTETP
+46 ATEKP
-51 LETCEMFADGE
+51 LEACEMFADGE

-68 EREEA
+68 KSEEA
-73 SSTMNHQNSIKNT
+73 SSTKTHQASVRNS
-86 QDTVKTTLQ
+86 QDTLKTASW
-95 DLNEL
+95 DLSEL
-100 KQINENGILGEDNKK
+100 KQITENGILGEDNKT
-115 VKATNH
+115 VKTSNH
-121 MNSDDLTLASV
+121 MNSDDVTLTPL

-137 FVLNSKPLSQVQTGT
+137 FVLNSKPLLQVQTGS
-152 PTLIGHAAKTL
+152 PPLIGHAAKTL

-168 KAGGI
+168 KGGGV
-173 NKVKNLSTALAAEV
+173 NKVKNLGAVEV

-192 MKSLTMTSVKSGE
+192 MKPLNMASAKSGE
-205 NLEENTTQAKNLSQG
+205 ENPEENTSQAKKLSQG
-220 LNTEVK
+220 LNAEVK
-226 VHRARK
+226 IHRARK
-232 TLPKLNAN
+232 TLPKLNSN

-248 EEGVNSL
+248 EESVNSL
-255 ECGKKPPP
+255 ECGTKPPP
-263 PSSSSPPQKL
+263 PPSPQPTPPQQL

-280 NAATSKPQ
+280 STATSKPQ

-322 NITQSASDM
+322 NMSQSASGM
-331 QEQNDCSNYLN
+331 QEQKDSSNGVT
-342 QNMNGENID
+342 QNLNGENAD
-351 ASQGIDS
+351 LSQDMES
-358 EEDEEEDDED
+358 EDEEEEDDEEEEQE
-368 EEEEEEKYSIADPPA
+368 EEEEEEKYSGVDHPD
-383 SELSMDFGGLEHI
+383 SELCMDFGGTDNIH
-396 RKMEIS
+396 KMEMS
-402 KKANFH
+402 KKASQ

-413 PEEDQDSDD
+413 PEEDQDSD
-422 LEDDDDD
+422 LEDDDDDDDVDDD
-429 FESDVKTM
+429 FESDV
-437 MQGFLGKRPLRI
+437 
-449 TDEACTIVKKDLS
+449 
-462 LSSESSLKRKW
+462 SSESSLKRKW
-473 KKKGKN
+473 KRKGKN
-479 DSPWIKPTRKR
+479 DSPWVKPTRKR
-490 RRKNRPKA
+490 RRKIRPKSDSR
-498 GINAGADSATHA
+498 GAETETPA
-510 LTDNNEYTEVPLDS
+510 LIDNNEYTEMPLSS
-524 LDLPAGGLFSSQSTG
+524 LNLPAGGLFTSQSIG

-547 ELDKLHEL
+547 ELDKLQEL
-555 PLCSCRMETPKSRE
+555 PLCSCRMETPKSQE

-587 LSSCINTVI
+587 
-596 KQELMRPS
+596 
-604 NKVQLMVLCED
+604 
-615 HRSRMVKH
+615 
-623 QCCPGCGYFCTAG
+623 G

-651 HKNCASHM
+651 HKNCASHV

-667 CGEDTSQAKE
+667 CGEDTIQAKE

-684 TTSMVPLPTQEKIV
+684 TTSMVPLPEQEKIV
-698 AMNGKADTTT
+698 AVNGKADTTT
-708 ASARI
+708 ASSARI
-713 RMSIENKSE
+713 RMSVE
-722 SAVSKMADSSDI
+722 SKPEGAISKVADSSDTCSL
-734 YGPSTIKSGAMLP
+734 STTLKMGVAMSTT
-747 VVGLPTGPGKETM
+747 GLPPGPGKETM
-760 ESILVALD
+760 ESILIALD

-861 VKYLLKAGALGDH
+861 VKYLLKAGALADH

-891 YDVVVHL
+891 YDVVVYL
-898 LSTGLIDVNCQ
+898 LSTGLIDVSCQ

-960 IADIFLNAR
+960 IAEIFLNAKS
-969 CDLTAVNMHGDS
+969 DLTAVNMHGDS

-1030 VNKKLKQASANKITQ
+1030 MNKKLKQASANKITQ
-1045 AEKIVSRDI
+1045 VEKLVSRDI
-1054 GRGYEHVPIPCVNG
+1054 GRGYERVPIPCVNG
-1068 VDDEPFPNDYKYVS
+1068 VDEEPCPNDYKYVS

-1101 CFCVD
+1101 CFCED
-1106 DCSSSACM
+1106 DCSSSNCM
-1114 CGQLSIRCWYSQD
+1114 CGQLSIRCWYDQD

-1170 YRTHNMGWG
+1170 YRTKKMGWG

-1197 ELITDVEAEVRE
+1197 ELITDAEADVRE
-1209 DDSYLFDLDNKEGEV
+1209 DDSYLFDLDNKEGEA

-1231 YGNISRFVNHLCE
+1231 YGNVSRFINHLCE

-1310 AQRQAS
+1310 AQRQATV
-1316 ASQMEAQQNGLPDTS
+1316 SQLEAQQNGLPDTS
-1331 SSTSASVS
+1331 SATSANVS

>member
-1 MASPDP
+1 MEDGWTPFPMVNRSLL
-7 EFAGMTGADTA
+7 EVELLQVGKSAGMTGADTV
-18 IEDGKREVAKE
+18 IEDRKREVTKE
-29 SSTTEDKGS
+29 LSTTEDQGS
-38 DLTAANLS
+38 DLKAANLS
-46 VTETP
+46 ATEKP
-51 LETCEMFADGE
+51 LEVCEMFADGE
-62 TNGSCG
+62 INGSCG
-68 EREEA
+68 KNEEA
-73 SSTMNHQNSIKNT
+73 SSTKNHHTPVKNT
-86 QDTVKTTLQ
+86 QDTVKIASR
-95 DLNEL
+95 DLSDL
-100 KQINENGILGEDNKK
+100 KQINENGILGEDNKT
-115 VKATNH
+115 VKASNH
-121 MNSDDLTLASV
+121 MNSDDLTLTSL

-137 FVLNSKPLSQVQTGT
+137 LVLNSKPLQQVQTGT
-152 PTLIGHAAKTL
+152 PLIGHAAKTL
-163 PSSPS
+163 SSSPS
-168 KAGGI
+168 KAGGV
-173 NKVKNLSTALAAEV
+173 NKLKNLSAVEV

-192 MKSLTMTSVKSGE
+192 MQPLNVASAKSQEE
-205 NLEENTTQAKNLSQG
+205 NPEENTSQAKTLSQG

-226 VHRARK
+226 IHRARK
-232 TLPKLNAN
+232 TLPKLNSN
-240 QPPNKDPK
+240 QEQK
-248 EEGVNSL
+248 ESSNGV
-255 ECGKKPPP
+255 
-263 PSSSSPPQKL
+263 
-273 ILPQNQN
+273 
-280 NAATSKPQ
+280 T
-288 SVARKK
+288 
-294 KRKMGTYS
+294 
-302 LAPKK
+302 
-307 KTKLLKQRTVLEMFQ
+307 Q
-322 NITQSASDM
+322 NI
-331 QEQNDCSNYLN
+331 
-342 QNMNGENID
+342 NGENADI
-351 ASQGIDS
+351 SQDFES
-358 EEDEEEDDED
+358 EEDEDD
-368 EEEEEEKYSIADPPA
+368 EEEEDEEKYSVTDHPD
-383 SELSMDFGGLEHI
+383 SELSMDFGGTDSI

-402 KKANFH
+402 KKANF
-408 QEEYD
+408 QPEEYD
-413 PEEDQDSDD
+413 PEEDQDSD
-422 LEDDDDD
+422 LEEDDDD
-429 FESDVKTM
+429 FESDV
-437 MQGFLGKRPLRI
+437 
-449 TDEACTIVKKDLS
+449 
-462 LSSESSLKRKW
+462 SSESSLKRKW

-479 DSPWIKPTRKR
+479 DSPWVKPTRKR
-490 RRKNRPKA
+490 RRKNRPKSFDR
-498 GINAGADSATHA
+498 GAEIETQA
-510 LTDNNEYTEVPLDS
+510 LTDNNEYTEMPLSS
-524 LDLPAGGLFSSQSTG
+524 LNLPAGGLFSSQSTG
-539 ISQSSDSV
+539 ISQSSDSM
-547 ELDKLHEL
+547 ELDKLQEL

-569 IVKLANNKCMAT
+569 IVKLGNNKCMAT
-581 ENIDEE
+581 ENIDQE
-587 LSSCINTVI
+587 LSSCINSVI
-596 KQELMRPS
+596 KQEMMRPS

-651 HKNCASHM
+651 HKSCASHM

-667 CGEDTSQAKE
+667 CGEDTIQAKE

-684 TTSMVPLPTQEKIV
+684 TTSMVPLPTQEQTV
-698 AMNGKADTTT
+698 VMNGKADTTT
-708 ASARI
+708 SSSARMK
-713 RMSIENKSE
+713 MSIENKSE
-722 SAVSKMADSSDI
+722 SAISKVADSSDTSSL
-734 YGPSTIKSGAMLP
+734 STTLKSGA
-747 VVGLPTGPGKETM
+747 VISVAGLPTGPGKETM
-760 ESILVALD
+760 ESILIALD
-768 TERPKK
+768 TERSCETSRLLLAVVRWNGASVGVSGEPDPAREETPKK

-861 VKYLLKAGALGDH
+861 VKYLLKAGALADH

-880 TCLHLAAKKGH
+880 ICLHLAAKKGH

-898 LSTGLIDVNCQ
+898 LSTGLIDVSCQ

-960 IADIFLNAR
+960 IAEIFLNAKS
-969 CDLTAVNMHGDS
+969 DLTAVNMHGDS

-1030 VNKKLKQASANKITQ
+1030 VNKKLKQASANRMTQ
-1045 AEKIVSRDI
+1045 VEKLVSRDI
-1054 GRGYEHVPIPCVNG
+1054 GRGYEHVPIPCLNG
-1068 VDDEPFPNDYKYVS
+1068 VDDESCPNDYKYVS

-1090 NIDRNITHLQY
+1090 NVDRNITHLQY
-1101 CFCVD
+1101 CFCDD
-1106 DCSSSACM
+1106 DCSSNNCM
-1114 CGQLSIRCWYSQD
+1114 CGQLSIRCWYDQD

-1170 YRTHNMGWG
+1170 YRTNKMGWG

-1197 ELITDVEAEVRE
+1197 ELITDAEADVRE

-1231 YGNISRFVNHLCE
+1231 YGNVSRFINHLCE

-1310 AQRQAS
+1310 AQRQATI
-1316 ASQMEAQQNGLPDTS
+1316 SQLEAQQNGLPDTS
-1331 SSTSASVS
+1331 SAASANVS

>member
-7 EFAGMTGADTA
+7 ESAGMTGADTA
-18 IEDGKREVAKE
+18 VEDGKREVAKE

-46 VTETP
+46 VTEAP
-51 LETCEMFADGE
+51 LEICEMFADGE

-68 EREEA
+68 ESEEA
-73 SSTMNHQNSIKNT
+73 SSTINHQISIKNT

-100 KQINENGILGEDNKK
+100 KQINENGIIEDSKT
-115 VKATNH
+115 VKATSH

-137 FVLNSKPLSQVQTGT
+137 FVLNNKPLSQVQTGS
-152 PTLIGHAAKTL
+152 PPLIGHAAKTL

-173 NKVKNLSTALAAEV
+173 NKVKTLSSVLAAEV

-192 MKSLTMTSVKSGE
+192 MKPLTLASAKSGEE
-205 NLEENTTQAKNLSQG
+205 NLEENTSQAKIFSQG

-232 TLPKLNAN
+232 TLPRLN
-240 QPPNKDPK
+240 PN
-248 EEGVNSL
+248 
-255 ECGKKPPP
+255 
-263 PSSSSPPQKL
+263 
-273 ILPQNQN
+273 
-280 NAATSKPQ
+280 
-288 SVARKK
+288 
-294 KRKMGTYS
+294 
-302 LAPKK
+302 
-307 KTKLLKQRTVLEMFQ
+307 
-322 NITQSASDM
+322 
-331 QEQNDCSNYLN
+331 QEQTNPSNGVT
-342 QNMNGENID
+342 QNVNGESID
-351 ASQGIDS
+351 TSQGMESEDDEE
-358 EEDEEEDDED
+358 EEDEE
-368 EEEEEEKYSIADPPA
+368 EEEEEEKYSIADQPD
-383 SELSMDFGGLEHI
+383 SELTMDFRGLDHI

-402 KKANFH
+402 KKANYQ

-413 PEEDQDSDD
+413 LEEEQDSDD
-422 LEDDDDD
+422 LDDDDDDED
-429 FESDVKTM
+429 FESDV
-437 MQGFLGKRPLRI
+437 
-449 TDEACTIVKKDLS
+449 
-462 LSSESSLKRKW
+462 SSESSLKRKW

-498 GINAGADSATHA
+498 SNNSGADTETQT

-524 LDLPAGGLFSSQSTG
+524 LDLPTGGLFSSQSTG

-547 ELDKLHEL
+547 ELDKLQEL

-651 HKNCASHM
+651 HKNCASCI

-667 CGEDTSQAKE
+667 CGEDTAQAKE

-684 TTSMVPLPTQEKIV
+684 TTSMVPLPTQEKMI

-708 ASARI
+708 ASSARI
-713 RMSIENKSE
+713 RMSMENKPE
-722 SAVSKMADSSDI
+722 SAVSKVADSSDI
-734 YGPSTIKSGAMLP
+734 YNSSTTLKSGAILP
-747 VVGLPTGPGKETM
+747 VTGLSTAPGKETM
-760 ESILVALD
+760 ESILIALD

-815 PLHAAAEIGHV
+815 PLHAAAEMGHV

-849 LMEAAENNQLET
+849 LMDAAENNQLET

-960 IADIFLNAR
+960 IAEIFLNAK

-995 VLFLSRGADVNIKN
+995 VLFLSRGAAVNIKN

-1030 VNKKLKQASANKITQ
+1030 VNKKLKQASANKLTQ
-1045 AEKIVSRDI
+1045 VEKLVSRDI
-1054 GRGYEHVPIPCVNG
+1054 GRGYEPVPIPCVNG
-1068 VDDEPFPNDYKYVS
+1068 VDDEPCPNDYKYVS

-1101 CFCVD
+1101 CFCDD

-1170 YRTHNMGWG
+1170 YRTHKMGWG

-1197 ELITDVEAEVRE
+1197 ELITDAEADVRE
-1209 DDSYLFDLDNKEGEV
+1209 DDSYLFDLDNKEGDV

-1231 YGNISRFVNHLCE
+1231 YGNVSRFVNHLCE

-1268 SRDIKSGEELGFD
+1268 SRDIKCGEELGFD

-1310 AQRQAS
+1310 AQRQATV
-1316 ASQMEAQQNGLPDTS
+1316 SQMEAQQNRLPDTS
-1331 SSTSASVS
+1331 SSTSANVS